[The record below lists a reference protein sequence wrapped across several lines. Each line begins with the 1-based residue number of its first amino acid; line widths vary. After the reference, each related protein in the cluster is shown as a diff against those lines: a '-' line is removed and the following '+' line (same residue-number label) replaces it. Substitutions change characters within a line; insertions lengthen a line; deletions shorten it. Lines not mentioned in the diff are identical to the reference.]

1 VLAAAGDVWLA
12 IPPALADGL
21 KAELTGRTPPA
32 VPGDVAGVVAR
43 APLPVDDGILP
54 PAVT

>member
-12 IPPALADGL
+12 IPPALADSL
-21 KAELTGRTPPA
+21 EAELTGRTPPA
-32 VPGDVAGVVAR
+32 VPGDVAAVVAA
-43 APLPVDDGILP
+43 APFPVDDGILP